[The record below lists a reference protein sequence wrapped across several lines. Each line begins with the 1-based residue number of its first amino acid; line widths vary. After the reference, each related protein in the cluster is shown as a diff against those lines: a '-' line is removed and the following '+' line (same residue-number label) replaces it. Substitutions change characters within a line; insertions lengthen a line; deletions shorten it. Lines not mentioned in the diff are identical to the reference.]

1 MVKKILLIEDDL
13 ITIDLYKNIL
23 KGAGFA
29 VETLK
34 FGKEGLELMT
44 KIKEGK
50 KEKPDLVLLDLIL
63 PDINGME
70 ILEKAKK
77 EKETKNIPFII
88 LTNYIGKETKE
99 MGEKLKTEYVV
110 KTDVTPKEL
119 VRIINKHLKNKF
131 R

>member
-1 MVKKILLIEDDL
+1 MKLKILLVEDDPSS
-13 ITIDLYKNIL
+13 ITIYEKIL
-23 KGAGFA
+23 KKSGFT
-29 VETLK
+29 VETMM
-34 FGKEGLELMT
+34 FGKEGLELMA

-63 PDINGME
+63 PDMNGIK
-70 ILEKAKK
+70 ILKEAKK

-99 MGEKLKTEYVV
+99 MGEKFGAEYVV
-110 KTDVTPKEL
+110 KTDVTPREL
-119 VRIINKHLKNKF
+119 IKKINKHLKNKS